1 MKVRRPAVAGYFYPA
16 STEELSKLL
25 RSLFLHQL
33 GPGKLPP
40 APPSEDLIGIISPH
54 AGYEYSGPVA
64 AHGYYAASGTRPDTV
79 IVLGPNHHGIG
90 SGVAVSESDSWET
103 PLGSVEVDRELASRI
118 VRLSSIVDFD
128 DLAHWKEH
136 SIEVQVP
143 FAQFSLAPGFR
154 IVPISM
160 MMQDELTAVEV
171 GDAIARAVQEL
182 GRRPLLVASTDF
194 THYEPYDEAYRRD
207 AKAIE
212 AIRSMDISELYRV
225 IEAHKVSMCGYGA
238 VAAVLAAA
246 RRLGAARVELL
257 KYATSGD
264 TSGDRSMVV
273 GYGSLAILSARREAP
288 GPLG

>member
-16 STEELSKLL
+16 STEELSTLL
-25 RSLFLHQL
+25 KSLFVHPL

-40 APPSEDLIGIISPH
+40 APPSSDLLAIISPH

-64 AHGYYAASGTRPDTV
+64 AHGYYLASGTSVDTV

-90 SGVAVSESDSWET
+90 SGVAVPESDSWET
-103 PLGSVEVDRELASRI
+103 PLGSIEVDRELSSRI

-143 FAQFSLAPGFR
+143 FLQFSLTPGFR

-160 MMQDELTAVEV
+160 LMQDELTAVEV

-182 GRRPLLVASTDF
+182 GRRVLFVASTDF
-194 THYEPYDEAYRRD
+194 THYEPYDDAYRKD
-207 AKAIE
+207 ARAIE
-212 AIRSMDISELYRV
+212 AIRSRDVSELYRV
-225 IEAHKVSMCGYGA
+225 VEGGHISMCGYGA
-238 VAAVLAAA
+238 VAAMLTATN
-246 RRLGAARVELL
+246 RMGASRVELL

-264 TSGDRSMVV
+264 TTGDRSAVV
-273 GYGSLAILSARREAP
+273 GYGSLAVFSSASST
-288 GPLG
+288 G